1 MVQAQGGKFSSDA
14 HALIKEAL
22 KHAWTST
29 NNAITS
35 GAIVISAS
43 SMDGRMADQCN
54 VKLNIKYVDNTYT
67 TSGGGGGS
75 HSGGGGGGGS
85 TKSTTPGGTKNATG
99 PNLPGYVV
107 KGGTWL
113 RDNVGRWFF
122 STDHTY
128 TDEWGAI
135 LNPYAD
141 TSKGQSQFD
150 WFHFGK
156 DSVMTTG
163 WYTDANGDVFYLN
176 PVSDNTLGRMF
187 TGWNWIDDN
196 GDGVSEC
203 YYFQEVSDGKRGRLY
218 KGTTT
223 PDGYTVNE
231 KGQWTVN
238 GVVQTKK

>member
-1 MVQAQGGKFSSDA
+1 MRSLPKY
-14 HALIKEAL
+14 EAD
-22 KHAWTST
+22 ST
-29 NNAITS
+29 
-35 GAIVISAS
+35 
-43 SMDGRMADQCN
+43 
-54 VKLNIKYVDNTYT
+54 
-67 TSGGGGGS
+67 GGGG

-150 WFHFGK
+150 WFHFGR

-176 PVSDNTLGRMF
+176 PVSDNTLGRML
-187 TGWNWIDDN
+187 TGWTWIDDN